1 MMGAWRGL
9 REKLRGAR
17 GLEWLLLLVAVCVA
31 TLALTRAGG
40 GSGAAQPTEL
50 EARLERVLSAVEG
63 AGEVRAMVAEENGAV
78 TGVVI
83 VATGAED
90 VGVRLSLMQAAR
102 ALLGVDM
109 ERIEVIQMRR
119 DAHARTLVFD
129 GLYLCAARGGS
140 GAHLVQTAGA
150 AC

>member
-1 MMGAWRGL
+1 MA
-9 REKLRGAR
+9 
-17 GLEWLLLLVAVCVA
+17 
-31 TLALTRAGG
+31 
-40 GSGAAQPTEL
+40 SAANGPTEKQRR
-50 EARLERVLSAVEG
+50 EAAE
-63 AGEVRAMVAEENGAV
+63 AGKARTRTILYTV

-119 DAHARTLVFD
+119 DAHARTVVFD

-140 GAHLVQTAGA
+140 GARLVQTAGA

>member
-1 MMGAWRGL
+1 MGAWRGL
-9 REKLRGAR
+9 KEKLRGAR
-17 GLEWLLLLVAVCVA
+17 GLEWLLLLIAACVA
-31 TLALTRAGG
+31 ALVLTRG
-40 GSGAAQPTEL
+40 GSDAGAQPTEL

-63 AGEVRAMVAEENGAV
+63 AGEVRAMVSEQNGEIA
-78 TGVVI
+78 GVVI
-83 VATGAED
+83 VAAGAED

-102 ALLGVDM
+102 ALLDVELDQ
-109 ERIEVIQMRR
+109 IEVIQMRR
-119 DAHARTLVFD
+119 DARARTVVFD